1 MGSILAET
9 RTAAGRTIDQVSA
22 ATKIRSAIV
31 RAIEADDFSA
41 CGGDFYA
48 RAHVKSIARY
58 LGLDPAPLLER
69 FDTQS
74 GHADVPV
81 AQMFDVDALAGR
93 PERRGPNWSAAMA
106 TALAV
111 VLLYGIVQVLA
122 GPGTSRPG
130 RAARRGGD
138 ARVRALTRARHLG
151 PTTRHRREGATCAS
165 HPRAEGEPGSAQ
177 LGVRHRL
184 RWSNPLP
191 GGPRKQGAP
200 YLHRPEGSQAR
211 RRQRRRPATHG
222 QRREPRRARSGGPG
236 GASVFRSAQPRHRMS
251 ASARPPSPSGWPTCS
266 ARQRKR
272 LLRTAVDHAE
282 TGCRQGQPELRSL
295 RLRDSPSRLVR
306 HRALAIA

>member
-122 GPGTSRPG
+122 GPGTSRP
-130 RAARRGGD
+130 
-138 ARVRALTRARHLG
+138 L
-151 PTTRHRREGATCAS
+151 
-165 HPRAEGEPGSAQ
+165 EP
-177 LGVRHRL
+177 L
-184 RWSNPLP
+184 
-191 GGPRKQGAP
+191 GGPRPGAGAGTPASGRSPEPDTSAPPRDIVAKAPRARVTLELRVSPGRRSWVSVTGSGGRTLYQGVLASKARRTFTDRKVLKLVAGNAGALRLTVNGENLGAP
-200 YLHRPEGSQAR
+200 GPVDQVAR
-211 RRQRRRPATHG
+211 VSFDRRSPATG
-222 QRREPRRARSGGPG
+222 
-236 GASVFRSAQPRHRMS
+236 
-251 ASARPPSPSGWPTCS
+251 
-266 ARQRKR
+266 
-272 LLRTAVDHAE
+272 
-282 TGCRQGQPELRSL
+282 
-295 RLRDSPSRLVR
+295 
-306 HRALAIA
+306 